1 MDGNS
6 DLFVRLPYPLLDDLG
21 DGDVTASMLAV
32 MCILLRLADWKTG
45 KVKYITASG
54 LETLSGGSVK
64 KRTAQYAL
72 DRLEAQGYITCHTVR
87 GSTKPY
93 PVTIHN
99 YTAWRN
105 VPRRGEDGK
114 LLREDGRV
122 VTEQRMCMLNPSTVY
137 DCRGS
142 EKRHCADDAA
152 DDATGVAVAL
162 PGGCQEVALAL
173 PHIKHNQSL
182 QSGPEPQAIEEGE
195 QRISNISG
203 AAALPPPSL
212 TIEQEDWRQ
221 EEPVDSPVDN
231 PVDGGPVYDPDDLSV
246 DDAQASAW
254 FWETIGIPEPAGS
267 AREFRRLRESLGEWE
282 GSSKFGLCLGWLAKQ
297 GTDKQ
302 RERLRNAAHPLAYL
316 RSAVEDGTEVG
327 WLKDIVDRETWKA
340 DRKEGRA

>member
-6 DLFVRLPYPLLDDLG
+6 ELFVRLPYPLLDDLG

-105 VPRRGEDGK
+105 VRRRGEDGK

-122 VTEQRMCMLNPSTVY
+122 VTEQRMCMLNPSTVH

-142 EKRHCADDAA
+142 EKRHCTDDAA
-152 DDATGVAVAL
+152 DDVTDVARRLPGSCSDVAL
-162 PGGCQEVALAL
+162 TLQ
-173 PHIKHNQSL
+173 HIKHNQNL
-182 QSGPEPQAIEEGE
+182 QTEAEPQAIEEP
-195 QRISNISG
+195 QHHSNNSSG
-203 AAALPPPSL
+203 AAAVMGEEGQPS
-212 TIEQEDWRQ
+212 WKQ
-221 EEPVDSPVDN
+221 EEEPLDIPVGNPSPAYN
-231 PVDGGPVYDPDDLSV
+231 PDDLSV
-246 DDAQASAW
+246 DDASVSAW
-254 FWETIGIPEPAGS
+254 FWKAVGVPEPAGS

-282 GSSKFGLCLGWLAKQ
+282 GSSKFGLCLGWLANQ
-297 GTDKQ
+297 GTDRQ